1 MKTEKNMVRLIG
13 AFLKERLISQK
24 HVSRHT
30 IASYS
35 TTFQLLL
42 KFGSSCLKKSALKLS
57 LEDFSEKLISKFLD
71 DLEKKRGIGARS
83 RNLRL
88 TAIRSFFKYAS
99 MEILEEGA
107 LINSVL
113 AIPPKKFTQKTVT
126 FISNVE
132 VNSLLNA
139 PDQKTWLG
147 RRDHMLLALAIHSG
161 FRLSELRQLSLGN
174 VTWGQK
180 MSVSCIG
187 KGRKQRCIP
196 LSREVGACLRKWVKE
211 LDQIEI
217 LFPTIHGKKMSSD
230 SVQYLLKKYVAIAT
244 KECPS
249 LKDKKVTPHMLRHTT
264 AMRLLR
270 SGADQASI
278 AIWLGHESIKTTY
291 IYFTADMEM
300 KEHIL
305 EKLPTLKT
313 KNVRFKLKKGEIDFL
328 KELSKPEHQEWIK
341 DDGMS

>member
-1 MKTEKNMVRLIG
+1 MKIENNMVRLIG
-13 AFLKERLISQK
+13 SFLKERLISQK

-42 KFGSSCLKKSALKLS
+42 KFGSSYLRKSTLKLC
-57 LEDFSEKLISKFLD
+57 LEDFSDKLISKFLD
-71 DLEKKRGIGARS
+71 DLEKKRGIGIRS

-88 TAIRSFFKYAS
+88 TAIRSFFKYMS
-99 MEILEEGA
+99 TEILEEGA
-107 LINSVL
+107 LINRVL
-113 AIPPKKFTQKTVT
+113 AIPPKKFTQKTVI
-126 FISNVE
+126 FLSNAE
-132 VNSLLNA
+132 VHSLLSA

-147 RRDHMLLALAIHSG
+147 RRYHMLLALAIHSG
-161 FRLSELRQLSLGN
+161 FRLSELRQLSLDD
-174 VTWGQK
+174 VIWGQK

-187 KGRKQRCIP
+187 KGRKQRSIP
-196 LSREVGACLRKWVKE
+196 LSREVGASLRKWVKE
-211 LDQIEI
+211 LEQTEI
-217 LFPTIHGKKMSSD
+217 LFPTMHGKKMSSD
-230 SVQYLLKKYVAIAT
+230 SVQYLLKKYVAIAAE
-244 KECPS
+244 ECPS

-300 KEHIL
+300 KERIL

-313 KNVRFKLKKGEIDFL
+313 NNVRFKPQKGEIDFL
-328 KELSKPEHQEWIK
+328 KELFRSEYQE
-341 DDGMS
+341 